1 MTNLVLHLE
10 DDHNVRA
17 SFKLVFTRFSNYDL
31 KQFECPSEVPDE
43 LYRKAMA
50 IISDFDMYDETALDM
65 LKYLQKQELEIPVIM
80 CSGNDQ
86 SYDYIKELGLDKN
99 IVFWADKL
107 TPIRDIIIIIKSL
120 KINGFTK

>member
-17 SFKLVFTRFSNYDL
+17 SFKLAFTRLSNYDL

-43 LYRKAMA
+43 LYKKAMV

-65 LKYLQKQELEIPVIM
+65 LKYLQKQKLEIPVIM
-80 CSGNDQ
+80 CSGNDR

-120 KINGFTK
+120 KTNGFTK

>member
-10 DDHNVRA
+10 DDHNVRVN
-17 SFKLVFTRFSNYDL
+17 FKLAFTHFSNYDL

-43 LYRKAMA
+43 LYKKATA

-65 LKYLQKQELEIPVIM
+65 LKYLQKQKLEIPVIM

-86 SYDYIKELGLDKN
+86 SYDYIKKLGLDKN

-120 KINGFTK
+120 KTNGFTK

>member
-17 SFKLVFTRFSNYDL
+17 SFKLAFTRFSNYGL

-43 LYRKAMA
+43 LYKKAMA

-65 LKYLQKQELEIPVIM
+65 LKYLQKQKSEIPVIM

-107 TPIRDIIIIIKSL
+107 TPIIDIIIIIKSL
-120 KINGFTK
+120 KTNGFTK

>member
-10 DDHNVRA
+10 DDHNVRV
-17 SFKLVFTRFSNYDL
+17 SFKLAFTRFSNYDL

-43 LYRKAMA
+43 SYKKAMT

-65 LKYLQKQELEIPVIM
+65 LKYLQKQKLEIPVIM
-80 CSGNDQ
+80 CSGNDR

-107 TPIRDIIIIIKSL
+107 TSIRDIIIIIKSL
-120 KINGFTK
+120 KTNGFTK

>member
-10 DDHNVRA
+10 DDHNVRVN
-17 SFKLVFTRFSNYDL
+17 FKLAFTHFSNYDL

-43 LYRKAMA
+43 LYKKAMA

-65 LKYLQKQELEIPVIM
+65 LKYLQKQKLEIPVIM
-80 CSGNDQ
+80 CSGNDR

-120 KINGFTK
+120 KTNGFTK

>member
-17 SFKLVFTRFSNYDL
+17 SFKLAFTRFSNYDL

-43 LYRKAMA
+43 LYKKAMA

-65 LKYLQKQELEIPVIM
+65 LKYLQKQKLEMPVIM
-80 CSGNDQ
+80 CSGNDR

-107 TPIRDIIIIIKSL
+107 TSIRDIIIIIKSL
-120 KINGFTK
+120 KTNGFTK

>member
-17 SFKLVFTRFSNYDL
+17 SFKLAFTRFSNYDL

-43 LYRKAMA
+43 LYKKAMA

-65 LKYLQKQELEIPVIM
+65 LKYLQKQKLEIPVIM
-80 CSGNDQ
+80 CSGNDR

-107 TPIRDIIIIIKSL
+107 TSIRDIIIIIKSL
-120 KINGFTK
+120 KTNGFTK

>member
-1 MTNLVLHLE
+1 
-10 DDHNVRA
+10 
-17 SFKLVFTRFSNYDL
+17 
-31 KQFECPSEVPDE
+31 
-43 LYRKAMA
+43 
-50 IISDFDMYDETALDM
+50 
-65 LKYLQKQELEIPVIM
+65 M

-120 KINGFTK
+120 KTNGFTK